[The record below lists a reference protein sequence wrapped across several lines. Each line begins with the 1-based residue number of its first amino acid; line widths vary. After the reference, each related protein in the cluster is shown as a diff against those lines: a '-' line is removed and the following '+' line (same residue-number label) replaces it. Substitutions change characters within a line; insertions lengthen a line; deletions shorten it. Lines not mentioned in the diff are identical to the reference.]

1 MKSYNKLKFALMLA
15 LLVIVACT
23 KKQEEVSQ
31 RAEECDYCTMQ
42 ISDDKY
48 ASKIITS
55 DEKVYKF
62 DSIECLIGFASV
74 KNLIDGETQ
83 NLLVSDYSNPG
94 NFINA
99 RNAHYVH
106 NDSFRSPM
114 GLNVSAFGD
123 KSRSDKFISDNGGQ
137 NLDWL
142 DVIQLV
148 MQKDM

>member
-1 MKSYNKLKFALMLA
+1 MKSYNKLKFALILA

-31 RAEECDYCTMQ
+31 RAEECVYCTMQ

-94 NFINA
+94 NFINV

-114 GLNVSAFGD
+114 GLNVQAF
-123 KSRSDKFISDNGGQ
+123 SSQSDREKFVKQNGGEII
-137 NLDWL
+137 NWD
-142 DVIQLV
+142 DVV
-148 MQKDM
+148 NMVKESAE